1 MTDGSAE
8 LRVRPAVAADLDALC
23 RIEARAAPTPWDRD
37 RFAESLVEHQ
47 VLALDAGGELRGFAV
62 FRRVMDE
69 AELLN
74 IAVAPEHARRG
85 GGRTILRA
93 VLARLAG
100 QARCLHLEVRAGNV
114 PAIGLYESLGCVR
127 VGLRRGYYPAAGGR
141 EDAILMRI
149 DLS

>member
-1 MTDGSAE
+1 MTAASVAS
-8 LRVRPAVAADLDALC
+8 VRPATAADLGVLC
-23 RIEARAAPTPWDRD
+23 GIEARAAQAPWDRD

-47 VLALDAGGELRGFAV
+47 VLVLDAAGEVRGFAV
-62 FRRVMDE
+62 FRRVLDE

-85 GGRTILRA
+85 GGRTLLHA

-100 QARCLHLEVRAGNV
+100 QTRCLHLEVRAGNV
-114 PAIGLYESLGCVR
+114 SAIGLYENLGFVR
-127 VGLRRGYYPAAGGR
+127 TGLRRGYYPTAGGR
-141 EDAILMRI
+141 EDAILMRL